1 MKRLPPL
8 GPLQAFVTVAR
19 LGSVKAAADALALTS
34 PGLTRR
40 IQALEQFVGTPL
52 FDRLHNALHLN
63 SAGERLLTETR
74 PHLDALAGAIE
85 RAANP
90 HNNMRLRIAV
100 PSLFAAQR
108 LMPSLPKLRAR
119 HPSLQIDLD
128 SGANRMSRLDD
139 GLDAA
144 IAVAP
149 FVDSRFYSRRLEKTP
164 IVAIGSQE
172 TAAKLRE
179 PSDIAH
185 MPILLHREMPR
196 AFEAW
201 RNAAGLHGLEPA
213 AISTFD
219 AGQLILDAAAEGLG
233 IAFMLE
239 SHLRS
244 SADAR
249 LVQVFEQTAES
260 PYEYWFAC
268 SPAALKR
275 PAVRAFHDWLFDQF
289 DDPAVGLEL
298 SAVS

>member
-8 GPLQAFVTVAR
+8 GPLQAFTSVAR

-34 PGLTRR
+34 PALTRR
-40 IQALEQFVGTPL
+40 IQALEHFVGTPL
-52 FDRLHNALHLN
+52 FDRQHNALTLN
-63 SAGERLLTETR
+63 RAGERLLAETR

-85 RAANP
+85 RASNP
-90 HNNMRLRIAV
+90 DSNMRLRIAV

-108 LMPSLPKLRAR
+108 LMPALPSLRAR
-119 HPSLQIDLD
+119 HPGLQIDLD

-144 IAVAP
+144 IAVASY
-149 FVDSRFYSRRLEKTP
+149 VDARFYSRPLEKTP
-164 IVAIGSQE
+164 IVAISSRV
-172 TAAKLRE
+172 TAAELSD
-179 PSDIAH
+179 PSDIGR

-201 RNAAGLHGLEPA
+201 RTAVGLPDLEPA

-219 AGQLILDAAAEGLG
+219 AGQLILDAAAENLG

-244 SADAR
+244 STDTR
-249 LVQVFEQTAES
+249 LVQAFAQTADS

-268 SPAALKR
+268 SPAALQR

-289 DDPAVGLEL
+289 DAPAARARL
-298 SAVS
+298 SAAS

>member
-8 GPLQAFVTVAR
+8 GPLQAFVSVAR

-34 PGLTRR
+34 PALTRR

-52 FDRLHNALHLN
+52 FNRQHNALQLN
-63 SAGERLLTETR
+63 GAGERLLAETQ

-85 RAANP
+85 RASSP
-90 HNNMRLRIAV
+90 RNNMRLRIAV

-108 LMPSLPKLRAR
+108 LMPSLPSLRAK
-119 HPSLQIDLD
+119 HPGLQIDLD

-144 IAVAP
+144 IAVATV
-149 FVDSRFYSRRLEKTP
+149 VDSRLYSRRIEKTP
-164 IVAIGSQE
+164 IVAIGSRDV
-172 TAAKLRE
+172 AAGLRS
-179 PSDIAH
+179 PSDIAR

-201 RNAAGLHGLEPA
+201 RDAAGLPGLEPA
-213 AISTFD
+213 AVSTFD

-233 IAFMLE
+233 VAFMLE
-239 SHLRS
+239 SHLKS

-249 LVQVFEQTAES
+249 LVQVFTETAES

-268 SPAALKR
+268 SPAALER

-289 DDPAVGLEL
+289 DQPASGRLA
-298 SAVS
+298 SAAS